1 MSNTLLKIKRSAVK
15 GKSPTTSNV
24 SLGELALNTNDGRL
38 FFKTTDSSGTS
49 AIATLREISGG
60 TGITATNGVLSL
72 DNQVTAQTVGNATTV
87 PRLTINAQ
95 GQITGVT
102 TATVAGVSGFDFD
115 SSNGTLTITTSAGN
129 FSDVLTLDPYTTTD
143 LTEGTNQYHT
153 TARARGAISATGSLS
168 YNSSTGVVSFTER
181 TDQEVRNLFS
191 SAGDLSYDSSTG
203 QFSFSAAAQAVTSV
217 NSLTGAVI
225 LSTSDIAEGSRL
237 YYTNS
242 RWDSALATKSTDDLT
257 EGSNQYFT
265 NARARS
271 AVSATNTGTGY
282 GGLSYTSGTGAF
294 SFAKVTDANIRG
306 AISAGTGITYNSGT
320 GVIGTSIT
328 QYTSA
333 MADSDARH
341 AISVTDNGGDGSL
354 SYTPATG
361 VIAYT
366 GPSASEVR
374 AHLSGSSGV
383 NYNSST
389 GAITADQG
397 EIRGLFSASDA
408 GGDGSFSYNSSTG
421 QFTYTGPSASEVQ
434 AHITANKG
442 VSISSGQINIDSDN
456 VKGMFSGGT
465 GVTYSDGAIS
475 IGQAV
480 GTTNDVQFAD
490 VTASGDVVVTG
501 NLTVNGATVT
511 NSATNTTI
519 EDQLI
524 ELGTGNTGSASGDAG
539 IVIERGDDD
548 NVFLGWDESTDRV
561 RFATTTATGASSGNL
576 TLTNANVEAGRF
588 YGDLTGDVTGNA
600 DTVGNLSASQFL
612 RSDADDTMGGHI
624 TMSPGKNIKYQDT
637 GGTFPT
643 NAGKFEWVLNNDYA
657 SIHANQ
663 PSSDV
668 IDFDF
673 NIRDNAG
680 STDRF
685 RFWIDDYRGTHK
697 DVWQAIMSGSA
708 AEFMMSSDSS
718 GNRSTARFRIPLS
731 GDVEIDSQKVWHAG
745 NDGASSGLD
754 ADKLD
759 GQHGS
764 HYLDY
769 GNFTN
774 TPNITTTA
782 QGAISAT
789 TSGTGHGGL
798 TYDNSTG
805 VMTYAK
811 VTDANIRGAV
821 SASGDLSYN
830 SSTGEFSFSETYSTA
845 TEILNALK
853 TVDTNTSGLNAD
865 TLDGQE
871 GTHYRINVYN
881 ASGTLLN

>member
-143 LTEGTNQYHT
+143 LTEGTNKYHT
-153 TARARGAISATGSLS
+153 TARARSAISATGSLS
-168 YNSSTGVVSFTER
+168 YNSSTGVISFTER
-181 TDQEVRNLFS
+181 TDAEVRGLI
-191 SAGDLSYDSSTG
+191 SASGDISYDNSTG
-203 QFSFSAAAQAVTSV
+203 VISFTETAAPVTSV
-217 NSLTGAVI
+217 NSLTGAVL

-328 QYTSA
+328 QYTSN

-374 AHLSGSSGV
+374 AHFS
-383 NYNSST
+383 
-389 GAITADQG
+389 QG
-397 EIRGLFSASDA
+397 
-408 GGDGSFSYNSSTG
+408 T
-421 QFTYTGPSASEVQ
+421 
-434 AHITANKG
+434 G
-442 VSISSGQINIDSDN
+442 VSISSGQ
-456 VKGMFSGGT
+456 
-465 GVTYSDGAIS
+465 IS

-480 GTTNDVQFAD
+480 GTTDDVTFNDVT
-490 VTASGDVVVTG
+490 VSGDLTVSGDQTTLNVGTLSVEDKNIVVGNNATTSAQTDGAGLTFGAWSSGTIPVLKWDHGNSRFDFNKPLKASSFVGNITGNVTG
-501 NLTVNGATVT
+501 TVSDISNHSTADLTEDSSNLYFT
-511 NSATNTTI
+511 NARARSA
-519 EDQLI
+519 L
-524 ELGTGNTGSASGDAG
+524 S
-539 IVIERGDDD
+539 
-548 NVFLGWDESTDRV
+548 
-561 RFATTTATGASSGNL
+561 ASSGIDYNSS
-576 TLTNANVEAGRF
+576 
-588 YGDLTGDVTGNA
+588 TGAFTA
-600 DTVGNLSASQFL
+600 DQG
-612 RSDADDTMGGHI
+612 
-624 TMSPGKNIKYQDT
+624 
-637 GGTFPT
+637 
-643 NAGKFEWVLNNDYA
+643 E
-657 SIHANQ
+657 
-663 PSSDV
+663 
-668 IDFDF
+668 
-673 NIRDNAG
+673 IRG
-680 STDRF
+680 F
-685 RFWIDDYRGTHK
+685 F
-697 DVWQAIMSGSA
+697 
-708 AEFMMSSDSS
+708 
-718 GNRSTARFRIPLS
+718 
-731 GDVEIDSQKVWHAG
+731 
-745 NDGASSGLD
+745 
-754 ADKLD
+754 
-759 GQHGS
+759 
-764 HYLDY
+764 
-769 GNFTN
+769 
-774 TPNITTTA
+774 
-782 QGAISAT
+782 SAT
-789 TSGTGHGGL
+789 
-798 TYDNSTG
+798 
-805 VMTYAK
+805 
-811 VTDANIRGAV
+811 
-821 SASGDLSYN
+821 GDLSYN
-830 SSTGEFSFSETYSTA
+830 NSTGVFSFSETYSTA

>member
-143 LTEGTNQYHT
+143 LTEGTNKYHT
-153 TARARGAISATGSLS
+153 TARARSAISASGSLS
-168 YNSSTGVVSFTER
+168 YNSSTGVISFTER
-181 TDQEVRNLFS
+181 TDAEVRGLL
-191 SAGDLSYDSSTG
+191 SASGDISYDNSTG
-203 QFSFSAAAQAVTSV
+203 VISFSASAAPVTSV
-217 NSLTGAVI
+217 NSLTGAVS

-294 SFAKVTDANIRG
+294 SFAKVTNANIRS
-306 AISAGTGITYNSGT
+306 ALSAGTGITFNNGEIAT
-320 GVIGTSIT
+320 TIT
-328 QYTSA
+328 QYTSN
-333 MADSDARH
+333 MADSDARN

-374 AHLSGSSGV
+374 AHLSAGTGVSYSSGQFSIGQAV
-383 NYNSST
+383 GTTDDVTFNDVLVSGDLTVTGDQTTLSVGTLSVGDKNITVADSATTSALTDGAGLTFGAWSSGTIPVLKWDHGNSRFDFNKPLKASSFVGNISGNVTGTVSDISNHDTDDLTEGASNLYFTNARARSALSASSGIDYNSST
-389 GAITADQG
+389 GAFTADQG
-397 EIRGLFSASDA
+397 EIRG
-408 GGDGSFSYNSSTG
+408 
-421 QFTYTGPSASEVQ
+421 
-434 AHITANKG
+434 
-442 VSISSGQINIDSDN
+442 
-456 VKGMFSGGT
+456 
-465 GVTYSDGAIS
+465 
-475 IGQAV
+475 
-480 GTTNDVQFAD
+480 
-490 VTASGDVVVTG
+490 
-501 NLTVNGATVT
+501 
-511 NSATNTTI
+511 
-519 EDQLI
+519 
-524 ELGTGNTGSASGDAG
+524 
-539 IVIERGDDD
+539 
-548 NVFLGWDESTDRV
+548 FL
-561 RFATTTATGASSGNL
+561 
-576 TLTNANVEAGRF
+576 
-588 YGDLTGDVTGNA
+588 
-600 DTVGNLSASQFL
+600 
-612 RSDADDTMGGHI
+612 
-624 TMSPGKNIKYQDT
+624 
-637 GGTFPT
+637 
-643 NAGKFEWVLNNDYA
+643 
-657 SIHANQ
+657 
-663 PSSDV
+663 
-668 IDFDF
+668 
-673 NIRDNAG
+673 
-680 STDRF
+680 
-685 RFWIDDYRGTHK
+685 
-697 DVWQAIMSGSA
+697 
-708 AEFMMSSDSS
+708 
-718 GNRSTARFRIPLS
+718 
-731 GDVEIDSQKVWHAG
+731 
-745 NDGASSGLD
+745 
-754 ADKLD
+754 
-759 GQHGS
+759 
-764 HYLDY
+764 
-769 GNFTN
+769 
-774 TPNITTTA
+774 
-782 QGAISAT
+782 
-789 TSGTGHGGL
+789 
-798 TYDNSTG
+798 
-805 VMTYAK
+805 
-811 VTDANIRGAV
+811 

-830 SSTGEFSFSETYSTA
+830 NSTGVFSFSETYSTA
-845 TEILNALK
+845 TELLNALK

>member
-143 LTEGTNQYHT
+143 LTEGTNKYHT
-153 TARARGAISATGSLS
+153 TARARSAISASGSLS
-168 YNSSTGVVSFTER
+168 YNSSTGVISFTER
-181 TDQEVRNLFS
+181 TDAEVRGLL
-191 SAGDLSYDSSTG
+191 SASGDISYDNSTG
-203 QFSFSAAAQAVTSV
+203 VISFTASASPVTSV
-217 NSLTGAVI
+217 NSLTGAVT

-294 SFAKVTDANIRG
+294 SFAKVTNANIRS
-306 AISAGTGITYNSGT
+306 ALSAGTGITFNNGEIAT
-320 GVIGTSIT
+320 TIT
-328 QYTSA
+328 QYTSN
-333 MADSDARH
+333 MADSDARN

-374 AHLSGSSGV
+374 AHLSAGTGVSYSSGQFSIGQAV
-383 NYNSST
+383 GTTDDVTFNDVLVSGDLTVTGDQTTLSVGTLSVGDKNITVADSATTSALTDGAGLTFGAWSSGTIPVLKWDHGNSRFDFNKPLKASSFVGNISGNVTGTVSDISNHDTDDLTEGASNQYFTNARARSALSASSGIDYNSST
-389 GAITADQG
+389 GAFTADQG
-397 EIRGLFSASDA
+397 EIRG
-408 GGDGSFSYNSSTG
+408 
-421 QFTYTGPSASEVQ
+421 
-434 AHITANKG
+434 
-442 VSISSGQINIDSDN
+442 
-456 VKGMFSGGT
+456 
-465 GVTYSDGAIS
+465 
-475 IGQAV
+475 
-480 GTTNDVQFAD
+480 
-490 VTASGDVVVTG
+490 
-501 NLTVNGATVT
+501 
-511 NSATNTTI
+511 
-519 EDQLI
+519 
-524 ELGTGNTGSASGDAG
+524 
-539 IVIERGDDD
+539 
-548 NVFLGWDESTDRV
+548 FL
-561 RFATTTATGASSGNL
+561 
-576 TLTNANVEAGRF
+576 
-588 YGDLTGDVTGNA
+588 
-600 DTVGNLSASQFL
+600 
-612 RSDADDTMGGHI
+612 
-624 TMSPGKNIKYQDT
+624 
-637 GGTFPT
+637 
-643 NAGKFEWVLNNDYA
+643 
-657 SIHANQ
+657 
-663 PSSDV
+663 
-668 IDFDF
+668 
-673 NIRDNAG
+673 
-680 STDRF
+680 
-685 RFWIDDYRGTHK
+685 
-697 DVWQAIMSGSA
+697 
-708 AEFMMSSDSS
+708 
-718 GNRSTARFRIPLS
+718 
-731 GDVEIDSQKVWHAG
+731 
-745 NDGASSGLD
+745 
-754 ADKLD
+754 
-759 GQHGS
+759 
-764 HYLDY
+764 
-769 GNFTN
+769 
-774 TPNITTTA
+774 
-782 QGAISAT
+782 
-789 TSGTGHGGL
+789 
-798 TYDNSTG
+798 
-805 VMTYAK
+805 
-811 VTDANIRGAV
+811 

-830 SSTGEFSFSETYSTA
+830 NSTGVFSFSETYSTA
-845 TEILNALK
+845 TELLNALK

>member
-143 LTEGTNQYHT
+143 LTEGTNKYHT
-153 TARARGAISATGSLS
+153 TARARSAISASGSLS
-168 YNSSTGVVSFTER
+168 YNSSTGVISFTER
-181 TDQEVRNLFS
+181 TDAEVRGLL
-191 SAGDLSYDSSTG
+191 SASGDISYDNSTG
-203 QFSFSAAAQAVTSV
+203 VISFTASASPVTSV
-217 NSLTGAVI
+217 NSLTGAVS

-294 SFAKVTDANIRG
+294 SFAKVTNANIRS
-306 AISAGTGITYNSGT
+306 ALSAGTGITFNNGEIAT
-320 GVIGTSIT
+320 TIT
-328 QYTSA
+328 QYTSN
-333 MADSDARH
+333 MADSDARN

-374 AHLSGSSGV
+374 AHLSAGTGVSYSSGQFSIGQAV
-383 NYNSST
+383 GTTDDVTFNDVLVSGDLTVTGDQTTLSVGTLSVGDKNITVADSATTSALTDGAGLTFGAWSSGTIPVLKWDHGNSRFDFNKPLKASSFVGNISGNVTGTVSDISNHDTDDLTEGASNLYFTNARARSALSASSGIDYNSST
-389 GAITADQG
+389 GAFTADQG
-397 EIRGLFSASDA
+397 EIRG
-408 GGDGSFSYNSSTG
+408 
-421 QFTYTGPSASEVQ
+421 
-434 AHITANKG
+434 
-442 VSISSGQINIDSDN
+442 
-456 VKGMFSGGT
+456 
-465 GVTYSDGAIS
+465 
-475 IGQAV
+475 
-480 GTTNDVQFAD
+480 
-490 VTASGDVVVTG
+490 
-501 NLTVNGATVT
+501 
-511 NSATNTTI
+511 
-519 EDQLI
+519 
-524 ELGTGNTGSASGDAG
+524 
-539 IVIERGDDD
+539 
-548 NVFLGWDESTDRV
+548 FL
-561 RFATTTATGASSGNL
+561 
-576 TLTNANVEAGRF
+576 
-588 YGDLTGDVTGNA
+588 
-600 DTVGNLSASQFL
+600 
-612 RSDADDTMGGHI
+612 
-624 TMSPGKNIKYQDT
+624 
-637 GGTFPT
+637 
-643 NAGKFEWVLNNDYA
+643 
-657 SIHANQ
+657 
-663 PSSDV
+663 
-668 IDFDF
+668 
-673 NIRDNAG
+673 
-680 STDRF
+680 
-685 RFWIDDYRGTHK
+685 
-697 DVWQAIMSGSA
+697 
-708 AEFMMSSDSS
+708 
-718 GNRSTARFRIPLS
+718 
-731 GDVEIDSQKVWHAG
+731 
-745 NDGASSGLD
+745 
-754 ADKLD
+754 
-759 GQHGS
+759 
-764 HYLDY
+764 
-769 GNFTN
+769 
-774 TPNITTTA
+774 
-782 QGAISAT
+782 
-789 TSGTGHGGL
+789 
-798 TYDNSTG
+798 
-805 VMTYAK
+805 
-811 VTDANIRGAV
+811 

-830 SSTGEFSFSETYSTA
+830 NSTGVFSFSETYSTA
-845 TEILNALK
+845 TELLNALK

>member
-95 GQITGVT
+95 GQITGIA
-102 TATVAGVSGFDFD
+102 TATVAGVSGLDFD
-115 SSNGTLTITTSAGN
+115 SSNGTLTVSTSAGN
-129 FSDVLTLDPYTTTD
+129 FSDVLTLDPYTTAD
-143 LTEGTNQYHT
+143 LTENTNLYHT
-153 TARARGAISATGSLS
+153 TARARQAISATGSLS
-168 YNSSTGVVSFTER
+168 YDNSTGVISFTER
-181 TDQEVRNLFS
+181 TDAEVRGLI
-191 SAGDLSYDSSTG
+191 SASGDLNYNSSTG
-203 QFSFSAAAQAVTSV
+203 VISFSAAAQAVTSV
-217 NSLTGAVI
+217 NSETGAVT
-225 LSTSDIAEGSRL
+225 LTTNDVAEGGGVLYYTTVRFDSDFGDNSTSDLSEGTNL
-237 YYTNS
+237 YHT
-242 RWDSALATKSTDDLT
+242 T
-257 EGSNQYFT
+257 
-265 NARARS
+265 ARARN
-271 AVSATNTGTGY
+271 AISATNTGTGY
-282 GGLSYTSGTGAF
+282 GALSYTSGTGAL
-294 SFAKVTDANIRG
+294 SFAKVTNANIRS
-306 AISAGTGITYNSGT
+306 ALSAGTGITFNNGEIAT
-320 GVIGTSIT
+320 TIT

-333 MADSDARH
+333 MADSDARN

-366 GPSASEVR
+366 GPSASQVR

-389 GAITADQG
+389 GAITADTS

-408 GGDGSFSYNSSTG
+408 GGDGSFSYNSTSG
-421 QFTYTGPSASEVQ
+421 QFTYTGPSASEVR

-442 VSISSGQINIDSDN
+442 VSISSGEINIDSDN

-480 GTTNDVQFAD
+480 GTSNDVQFAD

-539 IVIERGDDD
+539 LVIERGNDD
-548 NVFLGWDESTDRV
+548 NVFIGWDESGDRV
-561 RFATTTATGASSGNL
+561 VVGTGSFTGASTGDLSFTRANFAASAGDFGSITSSGGITGNL
-576 TLTNANVEAGRF
+576 TGNV
-588 YGDLTGDVTGNA
+588 TGDVTGDVSGNA
-600 DTVGNLSASQFL
+600 GTVGNLTASQFL
-612 RSDADDTMGGHI
+612 RSDANDTYDGILSFSSGGNRIDGHDGHPLVQVNSSRAYLGS
-624 TMSPGKNIKYQDT
+624 TSRAKT
-637 GGTFPT
+637 
-643 NAGKFEWVLNNDYA
+643 VLA
-657 SIHANQ
+657 
-663 PSSDV
+663 SSDTIKHV
-668 IDFDF
+668 
-673 NIRDNAG
+673 RAG
-680 STDRF
+680 TEYTI
-685 RFWIDDYRGTHK
+685 W
-697 DVWQAIMSGSA
+697 
-708 AEFMMSSDSS
+708 
-718 GNRSTARFRIPLS
+718 TAY
-731 GDVEIDSQKVWHAG
+731 

-754 ADKLD
+754 ADLLD

-769 GNFTN
+769 DNFTN

-830 SSTGEFSFSETYSTA
+830 SSTGVFSFSETYSTPA
-845 TEILNALK
+845 ELLTAIK
-853 TVDTNTSGLNAD
+853 TVDTNSSGLNAD

-881 ASGTLLN
+881 SSGTLLN

>member
-143 LTEGTNQYHT
+143 LTEGTNKYHT
-153 TARARGAISATGSLS
+153 TARARSAISASGSLS
-168 YNSSTGVVSFTER
+168 YNSSTGVISFTER
-181 TDQEVRNLFS
+181 TDAEVRGLL
-191 SAGDLSYDSSTG
+191 SASGDISYDNSTG
-203 QFSFSAAAQAVTSV
+203 VISFTASASPVTSV
-217 NSLTGAVI
+217 NSLTGAVS

-294 SFAKVTDANIRG
+294 SFAKVTNANIRS
-306 AISAGTGITYNSGT
+306 ALSAGTGITFNNGEIAT
-320 GVIGTSIT
+320 TIT
-328 QYTSA
+328 QYTSN
-333 MADSDARH
+333 MADSDARN

-374 AHLSGSSGV
+374 AHLSAGTGVSYSSGQFSIGQAV
-383 NYNSST
+383 GTTDDVTFNDVLVSGDLTVTGDQTTLSVGTLSVGDKNITVADSATTSALTDGAGLTFGAWSSGTIPVLKWDHGNSRFDFNKPLKASSFVGNISGNVTGTVSDISNHDTDDLTEGASNQYFTNARARSALSASSGIDYNSST
-389 GAITADQG
+389 GAFTADQG
-397 EIRGLFSASDA
+397 EIRG
-408 GGDGSFSYNSSTG
+408 
-421 QFTYTGPSASEVQ
+421 
-434 AHITANKG
+434 
-442 VSISSGQINIDSDN
+442 
-456 VKGMFSGGT
+456 
-465 GVTYSDGAIS
+465 
-475 IGQAV
+475 
-480 GTTNDVQFAD
+480 
-490 VTASGDVVVTG
+490 
-501 NLTVNGATVT
+501 
-511 NSATNTTI
+511 
-519 EDQLI
+519 
-524 ELGTGNTGSASGDAG
+524 
-539 IVIERGDDD
+539 
-548 NVFLGWDESTDRV
+548 FL
-561 RFATTTATGASSGNL
+561 
-576 TLTNANVEAGRF
+576 
-588 YGDLTGDVTGNA
+588 
-600 DTVGNLSASQFL
+600 
-612 RSDADDTMGGHI
+612 
-624 TMSPGKNIKYQDT
+624 
-637 GGTFPT
+637 
-643 NAGKFEWVLNNDYA
+643 
-657 SIHANQ
+657 
-663 PSSDV
+663 
-668 IDFDF
+668 
-673 NIRDNAG
+673 
-680 STDRF
+680 
-685 RFWIDDYRGTHK
+685 
-697 DVWQAIMSGSA
+697 
-708 AEFMMSSDSS
+708 
-718 GNRSTARFRIPLS
+718 
-731 GDVEIDSQKVWHAG
+731 
-745 NDGASSGLD
+745 
-754 ADKLD
+754 
-759 GQHGS
+759 
-764 HYLDY
+764 
-769 GNFTN
+769 
-774 TPNITTTA
+774 
-782 QGAISAT
+782 
-789 TSGTGHGGL
+789 
-798 TYDNSTG
+798 
-805 VMTYAK
+805 
-811 VTDANIRGAV
+811 

-830 SSTGEFSFSETYSTA
+830 NSTGVFSFSETYSTA
-845 TEILNALK
+845 TELLNALK

>member
-143 LTEGTNQYHT
+143 LTEGTNKYHT
-153 TARARGAISATGSLS
+153 TARARSAISATGSLS
-168 YNSSTGVVSFTER
+168 YNSSTGVIDFTER
-181 TDQEVRNLFS
+181 TDAEVRQLL
-191 SAGDLSYDSSTG
+191 SASGDISYDNSTG
-203 QFSFSAAAQAVTSV
+203 VISFTASASPVTSV

-242 RWDSALATKSTDDLT
+242 RWDSALATKTTDDLT

-294 SFAKVTDANIRG
+294 SFAKVTNANIRG

-328 QYTSA
+328 QYTSN

-361 VIAYT
+361 VISYT

-374 AHLSGSSGV
+374 AH
-383 NYNSST
+383 
-389 GAITADQG
+389 I
-397 EIRGLFSASDA
+397 SA
-408 GGDGSFSYNSSTG
+408 
-421 QFTYTGPSASEVQ
+421 
-434 AHITANKG
+434 
-442 VSISSGQINIDSDN
+442 
-456 VKGMFSGGT
+456 GT
-465 GVTYSDGAIS
+465 GVGISNGQIS

-480 GTTNDVQFAD
+480 GTTDNVTFNDVL
-490 VTASGDVVVTG
+490 VS
-501 NLTVNGATVT
+501 
-511 NSATNTTI
+511 
-519 EDQLI
+519 
-524 ELGTGNTGSASGDAG
+524 
-539 IVIERGDDD
+539 
-548 NVFLGWDESTDRV
+548 
-561 RFATTTATGASSGNL
+561 
-576 TLTNANVEAGRF
+576 
-588 YGDLTGDVTGNA
+588 GDLTVTG
-600 DTVGNLSASQFL
+600 DQTTLSVGTLSVG
-612 RSDADDTMGGHI
+612 D
-624 TMSPGKNIKYQDT
+624 KNIT
-637 GGTFPT
+637 
-643 NAGKFEWVLNNDYA
+643 V
-657 SIHANQ
+657 
-663 PSSDV
+663 
-668 IDFDF
+668 
-673 NIRDNAG
+673 
-680 STDRF
+680 
-685 RFWIDDYRGTHK
+685 
-697 DVWQAIMSGSA
+697 
-708 AEFMMSSDSS
+708 
-718 GNRSTARFRIPLS
+718 
-731 GDVEIDSQKVWHAG
+731 
-745 NDGASSGLD
+745 
-754 ADKLD
+754 AD
-759 GQHGS
+759 
-764 HYLDY
+764 
-769 GNFTN
+769 
-774 TPNITTTA
+774 
-782 QGAISAT
+782 SAT
-789 TSGTGHGGL
+789 TSALTDGAGL
-798 TYDNSTG
+798 TFGAWSSGTIPVLKWDHGNSRFDFNKPLKASSFVGNITGNVTGTVSDISNHTTADLTEDTNLYFTNARARSALSASSGIDYNSSTG
-805 VMTYAK
+805 AFTA
-811 VTDANIRGAV
+811 DQGEIRGFF
-821 SASGDLSYN
+821 SATGDLGYN
-830 SSTGEFSFSETYSTA
+830 ASTGEFSFSETYSTA
-845 TEILNALK
+845 AELLTALK

>member
-143 LTEGTNQYHT
+143 LTEGTNKYHT
-153 TARARGAISATGSLS
+153 TARARSAISATGSLS
-168 YNSSTGVVSFTER
+168 YNSSTGVISFTER
-181 TDQEVRNLFS
+181 TDAEVRGLI
-191 SAGDLSYDSSTG
+191 SASGDISYDNSTG
-203 QFSFSAAAQAVTSV
+203 VISFTETAAPVTSV
-217 NSLTGAVI
+217 NSLTGAVL

-306 AISAGTGITYNSGT
+306 AISAGTGITYNSST

-328 QYTSA
+328 QYTSN

-374 AHLSGSSGV
+374 AHFS
-383 NYNSST
+383 
-389 GAITADQG
+389 QG
-397 EIRGLFSASDA
+397 
-408 GGDGSFSYNSSTG
+408 T
-421 QFTYTGPSASEVQ
+421 
-434 AHITANKG
+434 G
-442 VSISSGQINIDSDN
+442 VSISSGQ
-456 VKGMFSGGT
+456 
-465 GVTYSDGAIS
+465 IS

-480 GTTNDVQFAD
+480 GTTDDVTFNDVT
-490 VTASGDVVVTG
+490 VSGDLTVSGDQTTLNVGTLSVEDKNIVVGNNATTSAQTDGAGLTFGAWSSGTIPVLKWDHGNSRFDFNKPLKASSFVGNITGNVTG
-501 NLTVNGATVT
+501 TVSDISNHSTADLTEDSSNLYFT
-511 NSATNTTI
+511 NARARSA
-519 EDQLI
+519 L
-524 ELGTGNTGSASGDAG
+524 S
-539 IVIERGDDD
+539 
-548 NVFLGWDESTDRV
+548 
-561 RFATTTATGASSGNL
+561 ASSGIDYNSS
-576 TLTNANVEAGRF
+576 
-588 YGDLTGDVTGNA
+588 TGAFTA
-600 DTVGNLSASQFL
+600 DQG
-612 RSDADDTMGGHI
+612 
-624 TMSPGKNIKYQDT
+624 
-637 GGTFPT
+637 
-643 NAGKFEWVLNNDYA
+643 E
-657 SIHANQ
+657 
-663 PSSDV
+663 
-668 IDFDF
+668 
-673 NIRDNAG
+673 IRG
-680 STDRF
+680 F
-685 RFWIDDYRGTHK
+685 F
-697 DVWQAIMSGSA
+697 
-708 AEFMMSSDSS
+708 
-718 GNRSTARFRIPLS
+718 
-731 GDVEIDSQKVWHAG
+731 
-745 NDGASSGLD
+745 
-754 ADKLD
+754 
-759 GQHGS
+759 
-764 HYLDY
+764 
-769 GNFTN
+769 
-774 TPNITTTA
+774 
-782 QGAISAT
+782 SAT
-789 TSGTGHGGL
+789 
-798 TYDNSTG
+798 
-805 VMTYAK
+805 
-811 VTDANIRGAV
+811 
-821 SASGDLSYN
+821 GDLSYN
-830 SSTGEFSFSETYSTA
+830 NSTGVFSFSETYSTA

>member
-15 GKSPTTSNV
+15 GKSPTTANV

-143 LTEGTNQYHT
+143 LTEGTNKYHT
-153 TARARGAISATGSLS
+153 TARARSAISATGSLS
-168 YNSSTGVVSFTER
+168 YNSSTGVIDFTER
-181 TDQEVRNLFS
+181 TDAEVRGLI
-191 SAGDLSYDSSTG
+191 SASGDISYDNSTG
-203 QFSFSAAAQAVTSV
+203 VISFTASASPVTSV
-217 NSLTGAVI
+217 NSLTGAVT

-265 NARARS
+265 NARARG

-328 QYTSA
+328 QYTSN

-374 AHLSGSSGV
+374 AHISAGTGV
-383 NYNSST
+383 
-389 GAITADQG
+389 G
-397 EIRGLFSASDA
+397 
-408 GGDGSFSYNSSTG
+408 
-421 QFTYTGPSASEVQ
+421 
-434 AHITANKG
+434 
-442 VSISSGQINIDSDN
+442 ISSGQ
-456 VKGMFSGGT
+456 
-465 GVTYSDGAIS
+465 IS

-480 GTTNDVQFAD
+480 GTTDDVTFNDVT
-490 VTASGDVVVTG
+490 VSGDLTVSGDQTTLNVGTLSVEDKNIVVGNNATTSAQTDGAGLTFGAWSSGTIPVLKWDHGNSRFDFNKPLKASSFVGNITGNVTG
-501 NLTVNGATVT
+501 TVSSISNHSTADLSEDSSTNLYFT
-511 NSATNTTI
+511 NARARSA
-519 EDQLI
+519 L
-524 ELGTGNTGSASGDAG
+524 S
-539 IVIERGDDD
+539 
-548 NVFLGWDESTDRV
+548 
-561 RFATTTATGASSGNL
+561 ASSG
-576 TLTNANVEAGRF
+576 
-588 YGDLTGDVTGNA
+588 
-600 DTVGNLSASQFL
+600 
-612 RSDADDTMGGHI
+612 I
-624 TMSPGKNIKYQDT
+624 
-637 GGTFPT
+637 
-643 NAGKFEWVLNNDYA
+643 DYN
-657 SIHANQ
+657 S
-663 PSSDV
+663 
-668 IDFDF
+668 
-673 NIRDNAG
+673 
-680 STDRF
+680 
-685 RFWIDDYRGTHK
+685 
-697 DVWQAIMSGSA
+697 
-708 AEFMMSSDSS
+708 
-718 GNRSTARFRIPLS
+718 
-731 GDVEIDSQKVWHAG
+731 
-745 NDGASSGLD
+745 
-754 ADKLD
+754 
-759 GQHGS
+759 
-764 HYLDY
+764 
-769 GNFTN
+769 
-774 TPNITTTA
+774 
-782 QGAISAT
+782 
-789 TSGTGHGGL
+789 
-798 TYDNSTG
+798 STG
-805 VMTYAK
+805 AFTA
-811 VTDANIRGAV
+811 DQGEIRGFF

-830 SSTGEFSFSETYSTA
+830 NSTGEFSFSETYSTA